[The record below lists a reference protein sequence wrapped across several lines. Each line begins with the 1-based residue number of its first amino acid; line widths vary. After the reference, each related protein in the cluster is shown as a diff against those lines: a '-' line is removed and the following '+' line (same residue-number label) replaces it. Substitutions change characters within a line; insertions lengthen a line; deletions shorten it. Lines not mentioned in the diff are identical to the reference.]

1 MELAHHE
8 ARALVERGALTPELN
23 AFVAK
28 HWQDQFGLIE
38 VG

>member
-8 ARALVERGALTPELN
+8 ARALVERGALTSELN

-28 HWQDQFGLIE
+28 QWQDQFGLIE
-38 VG
+38 IG